1 MEDWSYAE
9 TVAWIVKRDGQAVV
23 AVTRDLSDRRQ
34 KYKRGLIA
42 LMLSADPV
50 KVIDIDAVDQMIIQA
65 ARGGQITVEGLEN
78 GRGEYRP
85 IPVNQFRDCAFFDD
99 GSAGLVFGHENWGN
113 NTVPKWTRI
122 QFNSDQIQRNWP
134 QSPRIFAKVTARRK
148 CENWLTG
155 LMSNNSDKEK
165 PKAFF
170 REKARD
176 EFGIGPR
183 AFDEC
188 WRNVVA
194 QTGNIKWS
202 KAGRPGRR

>member
-85 IPVNQFRDCAFFDD
+85 IPVNQFRDCAFFD
-99 GSAGLVFGHENWGN
+99 
-113 NTVPKWTRI
+113 
-122 QFNSDQIQRNWP
+122 
-134 QSPRIFAKVTARRK
+134 
-148 CENWLTG
+148 
-155 LMSNNSDKEK
+155 
-165 PKAFF
+165 
-170 REKARD
+170 
-176 EFGIGPR
+176 
-183 AFDEC
+183 
-188 WRNVVA
+188 
-194 QTGNIKWS
+194 
-202 KAGRPGRR
+202 